1 MIKMES
7 TKGVLVRTLSQLEK
21 KYGEGIVM
29 RMGDTPKQ
37 TIPTISTGSFTLD
50 YALGTG
56 GYPLGRIIEI
66 FGPESSGKTTLAMH
80 AIAES
85 QHQGGT
91 ALLVDTE
98 HAFDRVYANKI
109 GLDTDNLLICQPSY
123 GEQALDIVE
132 QCINSNEINIVVIDS
147 VSALLPE
154 AELKGD
160 MGSNMIGGQAR
171 LMSRALRKLAAIISK
186 KRVVC
191 LFINQIRHKIGVFFG
206 SPEVTS
212 GGNALKFYASARI
225 DMRVIQRITDKENNK
240 IGQRVRVKVV
250 KNKLAAPFQEAQFNI
265 YYGQGIDKKSE
276 ILDLSLSLQLL
287 KNSGSWFYHGDTK
300 LGQGKEAVLHYFDT
314 HPELLRQL
322 TEEIKAKRQDDHSAN
337 PNSNSTNTSNPD

>member
-1 MIKMES
+1 MTKIK
-7 TKGVLVRTLSQLEK
+7 TKETLAHTLSQLEK
-21 KYGEGIVM
+21 KYGDKIVM
-29 RMGDTPKQ
+29 RMGDTPKH
-37 TIPTISTGSFTLD
+37 TTPTISTGSFSLD

-56 GYPLGRIIEI
+56 GYPLGRIVEI

-85 QHQGGT
+85 QRQGGT

-132 QCINSNEINIVVIDS
+132 QCISSDAINIVVIDS

-160 MGSNMIGGQAR
+160 MSNNMIGGQAR

-186 KRVVC
+186 KGVAC

-225 DMRVIQRITDKENNK
+225 DMRVTQRIKDKENNK
-240 IGQRVRVKVV
+240 IGQHVRLKVV

-265 YYGQGIDKKSE
+265 YYGQGIDKKTE
-276 ILDLSLSLQLL
+276 ILDLSLSLGLL
-287 KNSGSWFYHGDTK
+287 KSSGSWFYREDTK
-300 LGQGKEAVLHYFDT
+300 LGQGREAALQYLGA
-314 HPELLRQL
+314 HPELLGQL
-322 TEEIKAKRQDDHSAN
+322 TKEIKEKKTRCL
-337 PNSNSTNTSNPD
+337 PR